1 MWIRIN
7 QVKIKVYREGVEL
20 FGNLML
26 GAICREFKIYYV
38 TKIEACLF
46 DLDGVVVDTAKYHF
60 IAWRALAEELGFEF
74 TLEDNE
80 RLKGVSRMQS
90 LEILLEIGG
99 LQFSDQE
106 KENMA
111 ARKNAL
117 YVSYIEKM
125 TPEEILPGV
134 ERFLRELRKSKIKV
148 ALGSASKNAPMI
160 LDRIGLTS
168 LFDSIID
175 GNSIT
180 EAKPNPEVFLK
191 GAESLGVKPEHCVVF
206 EDAIAGIEAARN
218 AKMHCIGIG
227 QPETLG
233 LADLVI
239 PGFQG
244 FTVEKLLEAIKN

>member
-1 MWIRIN
+1 MI
-7 QVKIKVYREGVEL
+7 
-20 FGNLML
+20 
-26 GAICREFKIYYV
+26 
-38 TKIEACLF
+38 KIEACLF
-46 DLDGVVVDTAKYHF
+46 DLDGVVVDTARYHF

-99 LQFSDQE
+99 LRFTDQE

-125 TPEEILPGV
+125 TPDEILPGV
-134 ERFLRELRKSKIKV
+134 ERFLQELRTNNIKI

-160 LDRIGLTS
+160 LERIGLTT
-168 LFDSIID
+168 LFDAVID

-191 GAESLGVKPEHCVVF
+191 GAETLAVNPENCVVF

-218 AKMHCIGIG
+218 ANMRCVGIG
-227 QPETLG
+227 NPETLG

-239 PGFQG
+239 PGFEG
-244 FTVEKLLEAIKN
+244 FSAKQLLNIQYRKNNIQ